1 MDEEERAIQAMLIR
15 YLVAHTQCSG
25 CGRRYKPSDVQIHER
40 HGDVWLA
47 SVTCSACGLRGLIM
61 AAIRS
66 SETEELEPVLEDD
79 AEEWAALQEIKPIS
93 DDDVLDFHHF
103 IQNFD
108 GDMEEL
114 LRRLNGEP

>member
-1 MDEEERAIQAMLIR
+1 MDEEERAIQAMLIK

-47 SVTCSACGLRGLIM
+47 SVTCSTCGLRGLIM

-66 SETEELEPVLEDD
+66 KEAEELESVF
-79 AEEWAALQEIKPIS
+79 EEASEERMALQELEPIS
-93 DDDVLDFHHF
+93 ADDVLDFHHL
-103 IQNFD
+103 IRDFD

-114 LRRLNGEP
+114 LRGLSGKV

>member
-1 MDEEERAIQAMLIR
+1 MDEEERAIQAMLIK

-61 AAIRS
+61 AAIRG
-66 SETEELEPVLEDD
+66 SETGEVESVLEEESEELV
-79 AEEWAALQEIKPIS
+79 ALQEIKPIS
-93 DDDVLDFHHF
+93 ADDVLDFHRLMRD
-103 IQNFD
+103 FD

-114 LRRLNGEP
+114 LRRLSGEA